1 MSWIWLTLAS
11 WLVFSPVVALFVGR
25 AVRIAEQRRVH

>member
-1 MSWIWLTLAS
+1 MMWIWMTLAG

-25 AVRIAEQRRVH
+25 TVRIAEHRRVH

>member
-1 MSWIWLTLAS
+1 MTWIVMALAA